1 MKGNVR
7 VTGALK
13 SKGFSGPT
21 YRKEEDISRDE
32 RRVQNC
38 QTPYPLRSKCSK
50 CSSVRSYIKIIFFI
64 F

>member
-21 YRKEEDISRDE
+21 YRKEEDISGDE

-38 QTPYPLRSKCSK
+38 QTPCPLRSKCL
-50 CSSVRSYIKIIFFI
+50 SVFGM
-64 F
+64 

>member
-38 QTPYPLRSKCSK
+38 QTPYPLRSSVP
-50 CSSVRSYIKIIFFI
+50 SVRAYVVILK
-64 F
+64 